1 MKKYL
6 LNSVL
11 ILFISAVSISCT
23 NELTMD
29 TSSDKAFAESL
40 AKFQKKLK
48 PKEFEKLGEVI
59 LAVSLYYGWKNL
71 GNPKKGGEE
80 AKRRLHGKT
89 YKEIIGI
96 YDDIKKD

>member
-59 LAVSLYYGWKNL
+59 LAVSLAVGQ
-71 GNPKKGGEE
+71 GEWT
-80 AKRRLHGKT
+80 RGPIVPDSHGMA
-89 YKEIIGI
+89 
-96 YDDIKKD
+96 